1 MNDLLI
7 GFSIIQ
13 GLSKISS
20 GFLKKEIEKSKL
32 SSMLWFLDNNYLSFE
47 SNDAIKY
54 GLIKMELNNKQDS
67 WKFRAFDSA
76 TQHEAIR
83 ELRYSINKVESY
95 FIEMIKK
102 YPNEFKQAFPEG
114 F

>member
-1 MNDLLI
+1 MVQDAQSASRKGEKKMNDLLI
-7 GFSIIQ
+7 GLSIIQ

-20 GFLKKEIEKSKL
+20 GLLKKEIEKSKL

-54 GLIKMELNNKQDS
+54 GLINMEINNKQDS

-76 TQHEAIR
+76 TLHVA
-83 ELRYSINKVESY
+83 LR
-95 FIEMIKK
+95 
-102 YPNEFKQAFPEG
+102 
-114 F
+114 